1 MIRDTSAATSC
12 GGRWPGQLRSLV
24 ATLAGV
30 GVAVALLLAGVAGVA
45 AAQPPTPAP
54 PPAATTAPASPAA
67 PGPAAPRPPDG
78 PPVPPA
84 LPPVPATPA
93 APGGNPSFWDVPG
106 QITKSIN
113 NWLTGL
119 VTSAAAPVG
128 EVAGTLLAPPQFSA
142 FDRLRDMWS
151 GSAAL
156 ANTLY
161 VLLVLAAGAVLMG
174 HETVQ
179 TRYAVKEIAPR
190 LVIGM
195 VAANLSWEL
204 VKLAAQLAGTLAVA
218 VAGDGLSPGAVLGGL
233 LRNAITGGPIFLI
246 IVGLVATV
254 MMFVLLLCMIV
265 VAALL
270 IVLIAG
276 APLALSFHAL
286 PQTEWI
292 AQLWWKATFGCLA
305 IPTLQALIMAAVVRV
320 VTAPGGFG
328 LLGVPT
334 PSGIVNMLVLIALI
348 YLMIKVPFWVLR
360 GALGKGGGRS
370 RVMGIVKSVLIYK
383 GLQATGIPLFNRR
396 GAGKGA
402 AGKGT
407 AGKPG
412 GGRAGGGKPR
422 GPWPR
427 PSSPGGGAAN
437 RPNDPYRKTKVGS
450 DGQYRLPLQGVRR
463 TRLNRPSPT
472 PTPTA
477 GTAAEPRAG
486 TRRAYR
492 GRQLALPLQM
502 GRPDEQPVL
511 TQGGQYRLPITA
523 TRQPRRRPVTPPA
536 PPPTGRL
543 GSPQLPPTPRRPKP
557 AQLTLMNRAG
567 QIPKTLRG
575 Q

>member
-1 MIRDTSAATSC
+1 MARHTPAARRC
-12 GGRWPGQLRSLV
+12 DGRWPGHPGRLV

-30 GVAVALLLAGVAGVA
+30 AVAIALLLVGVAGPA
-45 AAQPPTPAP
+45 AAQPPSPAP
-54 PPAATTAPASPAA
+54 PPAATTAPATPAV
-67 PGPAAPRPPDG
+67 PEPAAPRPPEG
-78 PPVPPA
+78 PPAPAAPA
-84 LPPVPATPA
+84 LPAAPANPA
-93 APGGNPSFWDVPG
+93 APAGSPSFFDIPG
-106 QITKSIN
+106 QITEAIN
-113 NWLTGL
+113 NWLAGL
-119 VTSAAAPVG
+119 VTSAAAPAA
-128 EVAGTLLAPPQFSA
+128 EVAATLLAPPRFSA
-142 FDRLRDMWS
+142 FDRLHDMWS

-174 HETVQ
+174 HETIQ
-179 TRYAVKEIAPR
+179 TRYAVKQIAPR

-218 VAGDGLSPGAVLGGL
+218 VAGDGLSPAAVLGGL

-254 MMFVLLLCMIV
+254 MMFVLPLCMIV

-320 VTAPGGFG
+320 ILAPGGFG

-360 GALGKGGGRS
+360 GALGKGGGRY
-370 RVMGIVKSVLIYK
+370 RVMSIVKSVLIYK
-383 GLQATGIPLFNRR
+383 GLRATGIPLFNRR

-402 AGKGT
+402 AGKSGGGP
-407 AGKPG
+407 AG
-412 GGRAGGGKPR
+412 GGRPR
-422 GPWPR
+422 GPRPR

-437 RPNDPYRKTKVGS
+437 GPKDPYRKPKVGK
-450 DGQYRLPLQGVRR
+450 DGQYRLPLPGVRR
-463 TRLNRPSPT
+463 TRLNRACQT
-472 PTPTA
+472 PTPA
-477 GTAAEPRAG
+477 GAAPAQPGTG

-492 GRQLALPLQM
+492 ERQLALPLQM
-502 GRPDEQPVL
+502 GRPDNQPVL
-511 TQGGQYRLPITA
+511 TQDGQYRLPISVS
-523 TRQPRRRPVTPPA
+523 RQPRRRPLTPATPPTA
-536 PPPTGRL
+536 PLAARRLATPPP
-543 GSPQLPPTPRRPKP
+543 PKRP
-557 AQLTLMNRAG
+557 AARQLTLMNRSG
-567 QIPKTLRG
+567 RIPKTLRG
-575 Q
+575 K